1 MCVATHPYHL
11 DPLRV
16 AEQTS
21 LPSATRKGSCR
32 FSRSLYIGL
41 RHYVARPMPR
51 ERASFGC
58 RYYCQSL
65 VYLGKTSDLSDSWA
79 APRQG
84 CVFHSPGVGGAQP
97 RRPRVSIAL
106 FYPLDPDRA
115 SLVIES
121 YWRERHPIGVVYI
134 RRTAGDPGS
143 SALRASTAGY
153 AERTPTGVPCRTA
166 FPIICIWCRFTTPD
180 NLHLV

>member
-1 MCVATHPYHL
+1 MWVAETPHPATH
-11 DPLRV
+11 
-16 AEQTS
+16 
-21 LPSATRKGSCR
+21 KGSGCPNQ
-32 FSRSLYIGL
+32 SLYIGR
-41 RHYVARPMPR
+41 RHFVARPMPM

-65 VYLGKTSDLSDSWA
+65 VYLGKTSDLSDSSELWA

-84 CVFHSPGVGGAQP
+84 CVVHSPGVGGAQP
-97 RRPRVSIAL
+97 RRPWVSIAL
-106 FYPLDPDRA
+106 FHPLDPDRA

-121 YWRERHPIGVVYI
+121 FWRERHPIGVVYI

-166 FPIICIWCRFTTPD
+166 SPIICIWCRFTPPN

>member
-1 MCVATHPYHL
+1 MGTRQGARSIGIGHPRSGDRCVATHPYHL

-32 FSRSLYIGL
+32 FSQSLYIGL

-65 VYLGKTSDLSDSWA
+65 VYLGKTSDLSDSSDLS
-79 APRQG
+79 
-84 CVFHSPGVGGAQP
+84 V
-97 RRPRVSIAL
+97 L
-106 FYPLDPDRA
+106 
-115 SLVIES
+115 
-121 YWRERHPIGVVYI
+121 
-134 RRTAGDPGS
+134 
-143 SALRASTAGY
+143 
-153 AERTPTGVPCRTA
+153 
-166 FPIICIWCRFTTPD
+166 
-180 NLHLV
+180 